1 MQIKIAA
8 RLACQLVL
16 VFVAAGAAY
25 AQADKAFPQKP
36 IRVIA
41 PFPPGSAG
49 DIVPRT
55 IGLSL
60 AEEFKQNIVI
70 DNRPGAGGNIAAE
83 TVKNGAPDGYTLMLV
98 TVGTHAINKSLYSKL
113 PYDPV
118 TDFAPVVMVGS
129 SPNIL
134 VVTPSLPANSVK
146 ELVALA
152 KAKPGGLNFSS
163 SGSGTS
169 VHLSG
174 EMLNVLA
181 DVKTVHVPYRGA
193 AEAMTDLMAGRVQ
206 FMFATASSG
215 LPFVRSGK
223 VRALAVTS
231 PQRHSSLPDVPAMNE
246 TVPGFEVTGWYGFV
260 APART
265 PAGIVNKL
273 NAGFVKVLKTKE
285 LRERMLAQG
294 IDTLT
299 STPEEFGA
307 HIRGEVVKWE
317 KVVKA
322 SGAKVD

>member
-1 MQIKIAA
+1 MRTDKIVLLLTLGCAIAGVA
-8 RLACQLVL
+8 R
-16 VFVAAGAAY
+16 
-25 AQADKAFPQKP
+25 AQADKAESFPQKP

-49 DIVPRT
+49 DIVPRI
-55 IGLSL
+55 IGQYLG
-60 AEEFKQNIVI
+60 EELKQNIVI
-70 DNRPGAGGNIAAE
+70 ENRPGAGGNIAAE
-83 TVKNGAPDGYTLMLV
+83 TVKNGTPDGYTLMLV

-118 TDFAPVVMVGS
+118 KDFAAVVMVGS

-134 VVTPSLPANSVK
+134 VVTPSLAANSVK
-146 ELVALA
+146 ELIALA

-181 DVKTVHVPYRGA
+181 GVKTVHVPYRGA

-206 FMFATASSG
+206 FMFATASSA

-231 PQRHSSLPDVPAMNE
+231 PQRHATLPDVPAMSE
-246 TVPGFEVTGWYGFV
+246 YVPGFEVTGWYGFV
-260 APART
+260 APAKT
-265 PAGIVNKL
+265 PANIVNKL

-285 LRERMLAQG
+285 LRERLAAQG
-294 IDTLT
+294 IDPLT

-307 HIRGEVVKWE
+307 HIRNEVVKWG

>member
-1 MQIKIAA
+1 MRTDKIF
-8 RLACQLVL
+8 LVL
-16 VFVAAGAAY
+16 TLGCAISGVAH
-25 AQADKAFPQKP
+25 AQADKAASFPQKP

-49 DIVPRT
+49 DIVPRI
-55 IGLSL
+55 IGQYLG
-60 AEEFKQNIVI
+60 EELKQNIVI
-70 DNRPGAGGNIAAE
+70 ENRPGAGGNIAAE
-83 TVKNGAPDGYTLMLV
+83 TVKNGTPDGYTLMLV

-118 TDFAPVVMVGS
+118 KDFAPVVMVGS

-134 VVTPSLPANSVK
+134 VVTPSLAANSVK

-152 KAKPGGLNFSS
+152 KAKPGELNFSS

-181 DVKTVHVPYRGA
+181 GVKTVHVPYRGA
-193 AEAMTDLMAGRVQ
+193 AEALTDLMAGRVQ
-206 FMFATASSG
+206 FMFATASSA

-231 PQRHSSLPDVPAMNE
+231 PQRHATLPDVPAMSE
-246 TVPGFEVTGWYGFV
+246 SVPGFEVTGWYGFV
-260 APART
+260 APAKT
-265 PAGIVNKL
+265 PANIVNKL

-285 LRERMLAQG
+285 LRERMAAQG
-294 IDTLT
+294 IDPLT

-307 HIRGEVVKWE
+307 HIRNEVVKWE